1 MEFAGRSRA
10 AAMSLS
16 KQIVCSPRASER
28 IEAARAWIGSI
39 APGTEALVVAA
50 SHEAADDLLREFTVS
65 RGATFG
71 VHRLTLNRLIG
82 VLAAEHMVNAGLAP
96 AAGLAAEAVAARA
109 VFRLKPT
116 GRLGTPRYFWR
127 SATGLRSTTLLTW
140 RLLPAGKYPWL
151 RSIRICAPPRARS
164 RFNC

>member
-1 MEFAGRSRA
+1 
-10 AAMSLS
+10 MSLS

-28 IEAARAWIGSI
+28 LAAARAWIGSL

-65 RGATFG
+65 RGASFG

-82 VLAAEHMVNAGLAP
+82 VLAAEHMVNASLAP

-116 GRLGTPRYFWR
+116 GRLSYF
-127 SATGLRSTTLLTW
+127 G
-140 RLLPAGKYPWL
+140 
-151 RSIRICAPPRARS
+151 PRAARPGFPS
-164 RFNC
+164 ALARAARQLPLTRVHPPPIPPLPCSASP